1 MKDCY
6 DSASRAV
13 VRGVR
18 SGARGGTQAAASG
31 VARPSL
37 WPGLGCACAIEAR
50 RAVEASSEAAA
61 QWPVSV
67 PGGQSW

>member
-1 MKDCY
+1 MTPPLLW
-6 DSASRAV
+6 AAV
-13 VRGVR
+13 SSQPLYRGVTG
-18 SGARGGTQAAASG
+18 SSLG

-37 WPGLGCACAIEAR
+37 WPGLGSACAVEAR